1 MSQGVQELRE
11 QEPGGQEFEEQV
23 RQRAYQLWEQ
33 EGRPEARSDEF
44 WFRAKQDL
52 QGAQGLAE
60 TSPASENAD
69 MVELESDQSF
79 PASDPPSFT
88 STRGPA

>member
-1 MSQGVQELRE
+1 MPEGVQEIGE
-11 QEPGGQEFEEQV
+11 QEFREPGFEDQV

-44 WFRAKQDL
+44 WFRAMQEIRGTAGVD
-52 QGAQGLAE
+52 GS
-60 TSPASENAD
+60 SPAPETAD
-69 MVELESDQSF
+69 EVDLDGEQSF

-88 STRGPA
+88 STNAR

>member
-1 MSQGVQELRE
+1 MSQGVQEFRQ
-11 QEPGGQEFEEQV
+11 QELDGQEFEDQV

-44 WFRAKQDL
+44 WFRAMQELRGAPEADGPSPSPETTDEVDL
-52 QGAQGLAE
+52 D
-60 TSPASENAD
+60 SE
-69 MVELESDQSF
+69 QSF

-88 STRGPA
+88 STSAR